1 MSGRSAP
8 KVGRSAV
15 AQRVVFFTADLDLT
29 SSGRKD
35 PRVCLAIDRPP
46 KTPLV
51 NVEPNRGEDQR

>member
-1 MSGRSAP
+1 
-8 KVGRSAV
+8 V